1 MDGSLFGW
9 LSGYVDTV
17 MHPNFLDFPILCVLS
32 SGMGKTSI
40 Y

>member
-1 MDGSLFGW
+1 MDDSPFGR

-32 SGMGKTSI
+32 SGMGKTSF